1 MVVEVRASIV
11 VVRVKGMEP
20 TGILHIRVSPLFFGL

>member
-1 MVVEVRASIV
+1 MVVEVRAAIV

-20 TGILHIRVSPLFFGL
+20 AGISHIRFFPLFFGL

>member
-1 MVVEVRASIV
+1 MVVKVGAAIM

-20 TGILHIRVSPLFFGL
+20 TDILHIRIFPLFFGL

>member
-1 MVVEVRASIV
+1 MVVKVGAAIV

-20 TGILHIRVSPLFFGL
+20 ADILHIRVFPLFFGL

>member
-1 MVVEVRASIV
+1 MVVKVGAAIV

-20 TGILHIRVSPLFFGL
+20 TSILHIRVFPLFFGL

>member
-1 MVVEVRASIV
+1 MVVKVGAAIM

-20 TGILHIRVSPLFFGL
+20 TAISYIHVFALFFGL

>member
-1 MVVEVRASIV
+1 MVVKVGAAIM

-20 TGILHIRVSPLFFGL
+20 AGVLHIRVFPLFFGL

>member
-11 VVRVKGMEP
+11 VVRVKGMKP
-20 TGILHIRVSPLFFGL
+20 AGISHIRVFVLFFDL

>member
-11 VVRVKGMEP
+11 VVRVKGMKP
-20 TGILHIRVSPLFFGL
+20 AGISHIRVFVLFFGL